1 MSDILT
7 RIGIPGARNGWG
19 LMDWGRLSA
28 TEMIAQYRA
37 HIDHLR
43 EQVALADA
51 TPDEGF
57 QIDVIRGNCVQ
68 HHVATVQSPPNRQSR

>member
-7 RIGIPGARNGWG
+7 RIILPGKPGWG
-19 LMDWGRLSA
+19 FMDHGRLTA
-28 TEMIAQYRA
+28 AEMIAQYRG

-43 EQVALADA
+43 AQVAAADA

-57 QIDVIRGNCVQ
+57 QIDVVRGTVRQKLIESVQ
-68 HHVATVQSPPNRQSR
+68 QAQQVSA